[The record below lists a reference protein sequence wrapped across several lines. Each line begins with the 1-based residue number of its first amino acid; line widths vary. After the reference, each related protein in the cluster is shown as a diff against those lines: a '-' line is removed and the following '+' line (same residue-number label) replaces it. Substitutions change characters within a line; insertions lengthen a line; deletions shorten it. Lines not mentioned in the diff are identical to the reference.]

1 MCQRSEKAY
10 GLMDYDS
17 SSSFFLHPQW
27 NPPSP
32 VIKDW
37 VKDYFGLCFS
47 LFFFPLGFIFLF
59 DDVFFITVV

>member
-1 MCQRSEKAY
+1 
-10 GLMDYDS
+10 MDYDS